1 MRKVKMPKLQNSDF
15 IEVRLDENKE
25 FYYNLRLAILRS
37 LLNEGTI
44 KQEQYELCAKELY
57 NQKYGL

>member
-25 FYYNLRLAILRS
+25 FYHNLRLAILRS
-37 LLNEGTI
+37 LLNEGKI
-44 KQEQYELCAKELY
+44 KQVQYELCAKELY